1 MYGVQGDGAMKRIHK
16 TSRQNLRR
24 IIISLLIVILAALSP
39 NIAAADE
46 QNDRAYTKSL
56 LERNVALQDRIKG
69 MRKQMGKAAR
79 SKGMQFSGGASTNRL
94 AGNTVGSGS
103 RTADRSQSRLPS
115 TGIRTQQT
123 QNQAYSRTPETLRH
137 KDRATSSDRDFEIV
151 KNRLD
156 ALENKLRAN
165 RRLLKRYQAS
175 YDAQGDDDS
184 RAQNLGLLNDR
195 DLIEMERET
204 QRIEKEVGAYS
215 TAAGKGGR

>member
-1 MYGVQGDGAMKRIHK
+1 
-16 TSRQNLRR
+16 
-24 IIISLLIVILAALSP
+24 LLIVILAALSP

-56 LERNVALQDRIKG
+56 LERNAALKDRIDA
-69 MRKQMGKAAR
+69 MSKQLGKAAR
-79 SKGMQFSGGASTNRL
+79 SKGMQLSGGGSTNRL
-94 AGNTVGSGS
+94 ANNTVGRGS
-103 RTADRSQSRLPS
+103 STADRSQSRLPD
-115 TGIRTQQT
+115 TAIRTQQT

-165 RRLLKRYQAS
+165 RRLLKRYQKS

-184 RAQNLGLLNDR
+184 RAQNMGLLNDR
-195 DLIEMERET
+195 DLNEMEREA

-215 TAAGKGGR
+215 TAAGKGR